1 MEILSCS
8 RRDHPDHRVRFPRQR
23 VSGRGWGALHFLRA
37 LFGKWRGFQMTIGK
51 KLYLGFGAILAI
63 LLLLFIVN
71 SFAVFRERSARN
83 DSKTALESMAAIES
97 VRYQIM
103 LNRLNLN
110 NFLLSGDPRDEER
123 VTKGLTDIADML
135 KRGESQTSSD
145 SVRTS
150 LIQVEGTEQNWADN
164 FAKPLLAKRHQVD
177 SGDATVSDLQIFYLQ
192 KDPGSWLLKSSQIL
206 DQTAQEISKAAS
218 ETSKS
223 VDRASSVGFIV
234 TTLGTLLAV
243 FLGGFV
249 AFYTAKSIS
258 QPLTHLITVAREIGD
273 SGDLDQNIDI
283 HRNDEIGAL
292 ATTFN
297 NMVAYLKEM
306 AGVSMAVAEGDLTVE
321 VVPRSKRDTLGNAF
335 LRMSHG
341 LQELVRTT
349 RDSAGQVSA
358 GSNQVAGA
366 ADESAKVSVQAS
378 SAIEEVTST
387 MHEMSINV
395 QNVVKNTQVQ
405 ASSVAETSASIEQM
419 VASIQR
425 VADTAKILLDI
436 CHRSRVEVETGISA
450 MEKTTDGLNRTNA
463 SIQSSSEIIGVLG
476 KRVDNIGKIVEVIDD
491 LAEQTNLLALNAAI
505 EAARA
510 GEHGLGFA
518 VVADEVRKL
527 AEKSTQSTKEIAE
540 LIQGIQEEARQAVDN
555 MTKSTN
561 MVQEGL
567 LLGLDLNKAFGKISN
582 VVTEV
587 YKFAQE
593 IGAATNEQSNGS
605 SQIAKATTRL
615 TEITQEINSSVEEQ
629 ASGAQGVVRA
639 MEKMREMVQQS
650 TSSSTELAATAE
662 QMSKLSRVLLESM
675 NRFRIERKS
684 SEHKPS
690 WNERDESEAG
700 SLSEDSYD
708 SDLVRA

>member
-1 MEILSCS
+1 
-8 RRDHPDHRVRFPRQR
+8 
-23 VSGRGWGALHFLRA
+23 
-37 LFGKWRGFQMTIGK
+37 MTIGK
-51 KLYLGFGAILAI
+51 RLYIGFGTVVGI
-63 LLLLFIVN
+63 LLVLFSVN
-71 SFAVFRERSARN
+71 IIASWKESSARK
-83 DSKTALESMAAIES
+83 DATTIGY

-103 LNRLNLN
+103 LNRHNMD
-110 NFLLSGDPRDEER
+110 NFLLSGDPRDEEK
-123 VTKGLTDIADML
+123 VNKGFTDISDFI
-135 KRGESQTSSD
+135 KRGQAQATNESVKTA
-145 SVRTS
+145 
-150 LIQVEGTEQNWADN
+150 LIQVESIEGSWADN

-192 KDPGSWLLKSSQIL
+192 KDPASWLTKSSVIL
-206 DQTAQEISKAAS
+206 DQTSD

-223 VDRASSVGFIV
+223 ADFASTVSSRV
-234 TTLGTLLAV
+234 TTFGTLLALIV
-243 FLGGFV
+243 GIG
-249 AFYTAKSIS
+249 AAYTTAKSIS
-258 QPLTHLITVAREIGD
+258 EPLTHLITVAREIGD

-306 AGVSMAVAEGDLTVE
+306 ANVSMAVAEGDLTVE

-405 ASSVAETSASIEQM
+405 ASSVAETSASIDQM
-419 VASIQR
+419 VTSIQR
-425 VADTAKILLDI
+425 VADTAKVLLDI
-436 CHRSRVEVETGISA
+436 ANRSREEVVTGIQT
-450 MEKTTDGLNRTNA
+450 MEKATDGLNRTNKA
-463 SIQSSSEIIGVLG
+463 IQSSAEIINILG
-476 KRVDNIGKIVEVIDD
+476 HRADDIGKIIEVIDD

-527 AEKSTQSTKEIAE
+527 AEKSTQSTKEIAD
-540 LIQGIQEEARQAVDN
+540 LIQSIQREARQAVEN
-555 MTKSTN
+555 MERSTRI
-561 MVQEGL
+561 VEEGL
-567 LLGLDLNKAFGKISN
+567 SLGNELGTALHKISN

-587 YKFAQE
+587 YKFSQE
-593 IGAATNEQSNGS
+593 IGAATNEQSVGS
-605 SQIAKATTRL
+605 SQIAKATSRL
-615 TEITQEINSSVEEQ
+615 TEITQEINSAVEEQ
-629 ASGAQGVVRA
+629 ASGAQAVVRA
-639 MEKMREMVQQS
+639 MDKMRELVQQS
-650 TSSSTELAATAE
+650 ASSSTELSAAAE
-662 QMSKLSRVLLESM
+662 QMLKLSRNLLDSMDRFVLDRSAQD
-675 NRFRIERKS
+675 RGRHTDQDVPRRGRKS
-684 SEHKPS
+684 SAR
-690 WNERDESEAG
+690 EREPEYAELARS
-700 SLSEDSYD
+700 
-708 SDLVRA
+708 

>member
-1 MEILSCS
+1 
-8 RRDHPDHRVRFPRQR
+8 
-23 VSGRGWGALHFLRA
+23 
-37 LFGKWRGFQMTIGK
+37 MTIGK
-51 KLYLGFGAILAI
+51 KLYMGFGTILAI
-63 LLLLFIVN
+63 LVLLFMVN
-71 SFAVFRERSARN
+71 LIAGFKERSARA
-83 DSKTALESMAAIES
+83 DASTALESVRAIES

-123 VTKGLTDIADML
+123 VTRGLQDITDTV
-135 KRGESQTSSD
+135 KRGEAQAGNESL
-145 SVRTS
+145 RTA
-150 LIQVEGTEQNWADN
+150 LIQVEGTEASWADN

-192 KDPGSWLLKSSQIL
+192 KDPASWLVKSSAVL
-206 DQTAQEISKAAS
+206 DQTSVEITKSLEETTRSAGLAS
-218 ETSKS
+218 T
-223 VDRASSVGFIV
+223 FITGL
-234 TTLGTLLAV
+234 TTLGTLAAV
-243 FLGGFV
+243 VVGLFV
-249 AFYTAKSIS
+249 AFYTAKSITE
-258 QPLTHLITVAREIGD
+258 PLTHLITVAREIGD

-306 AGVSMAVAEGDLTVE
+306 AGVSMAVAEGDLAVE

-405 ASSVAETSASIEQM
+405 ASSVAETSASIDQM
-419 VASIQR
+419 VTSINR
-425 VADTAKILLDI
+425 VADTAKVLLDI
-436 CHRSRVEVETGISA
+436 ANRSREEVVNGIST
-450 MEKTTDGLNRTNA
+450 MEKATDGLNRTNHA
-463 SIQSSSEIIGVLG
+463 IQSSAEIINVLG
-476 KRVDNIGKIVEVIDD
+476 HRADDIGKIIEVIDD

-527 AEKSTQSTKEIAE
+527 AEKSTQSTKEIAD
-540 LIQGIQEEARQAVDN
+540 LIQSIQREARQAVEN
-555 MTKSTN
+555 MERSTRI
-561 MVQEGL
+561 VEEGL
-567 LLGLDLNKAFGKISN
+567 SLGNDLGSALNKISN

-587 YKFAQE
+587 YKFSQE
-593 IGAATNEQSNGS
+593 IGAATAEQSVGS
-605 SQIAKATTRL
+605 SQIAKATGRL
-615 TEITQEINSSVEEQ
+615 TEITQEINSAVEEQ
-629 ASGAQGVVRA
+629 ASGAQAVVRA
-639 MEKMREMVQQS
+639 MDKMRELVQQS
-650 TSSSTELAATAE
+650 ASSSTELSAAAE
-662 QMSKLSRVLLESM
+662 QMLKLSRNLLDSMDRFVLDRSAQPGGQHEAPGP
-675 NRFRIERKS
+675 RR
-684 SEHKPS
+684 KPS
-690 WNERDESEAG
+690 SQREKELEYAELARS
-700 SLSEDSYD
+700 
-708 SDLVRA
+708 

>member
-1 MEILSCS
+1 
-8 RRDHPDHRVRFPRQR
+8 
-23 VSGRGWGALHFLRA
+23 
-37 LFGKWRGFQMTIGK
+37 MTIGK
-51 KLYLGFGAILAI
+51 RLYIGFGAILII
-63 LLLLFIVN
+63 LGLLFFIN
-71 SFAVFRERSARN
+71 IGAGFREQSARK
-83 DSKTALESMAAIES
+83 DAKAALDNKDTIAS

-103 LNRLNLN
+103 LNRHNMDT
-110 NFLLSGDPRDEER
+110 FLLSGDPRDEEK
-123 VTKGLTDIADML
+123 VNKGFSDIGDL
-135 KRGESQTSSD
+135 IRRGEAQTTSD
-145 SVRTS
+145 SVKTA
-150 LIQVEGTEQNWADN
+150 LIQVDSTEASWADN

-192 KDPGSWLLKSSQIL
+192 KDPSSWLTKSSAVL
-206 DQTAQEISKAAS
+206 DQTNSDITKSSDESS
-218 ETSKS
+218 ESAK
-223 VDRASSVGFIV
+223 RASYISFGF
-234 TTLGTLLAV
+234 TTLGTLLACIV
-243 FLGGFV
+243 GIFAALK
-249 AFYTAKSIS
+249 TAKSIS
-258 QPLTHLITVAREIGD
+258 EPLTHLITVAREIGD

-306 AGVSMAVAEGDLTVE
+306 ANVSMSVAEGDLTVE

-405 ASSVAETSASIEQM
+405 ASSVAETSASIDQM
-419 VASIQR
+419 VTSIQR
-425 VADTAKILLDI
+425 VADTAKVLLDI
-436 CHRSRVEVETGISA
+436 ANRSREEVVTGIQT
-450 MEKTTDGLNRTNA
+450 MEKATDGLNRTNKA
-463 SIQSSSEIIGVLG
+463 IQSSAEIINILG
-476 KRVDNIGKIVEVIDD
+476 HRADDIGKIIEVIDD

-527 AEKSTQSTKEIAE
+527 AEKSTQSTKEIAD
-540 LIQGIQEEARQAVDN
+540 LIQSIQREARQAVEN
-555 MTKSTN
+555 MERSTRI
-561 MVQEGL
+561 VEEGL
-567 LLGLDLNKAFGKISN
+567 SLGNELGTALHKISN

-587 YKFAQE
+587 YKFSQE
-593 IGAATNEQSNGS
+593 IGAATNEQSVGS
-605 SQIAKATTRL
+605 SQIAKATSRL
-615 TEITQEINSSVEEQ
+615 TEITQEINSAVEEQ
-629 ASGAQGVVRA
+629 ASGAQAVVRA
-639 MEKMREMVQQS
+639 MDKMRELVQQS
-650 TSSSTELAATAE
+650 ASSSTELSAAAE
-662 QMSKLSRVLLESM
+662 QMLKLSRNLLDSMDRFVLDRSAQGRGRQAESAGPRRGHQSSARERELEYAELARS
-675 NRFRIERKS
+675 
-684 SEHKPS
+684 
-690 WNERDESEAG
+690 
-700 SLSEDSYD
+700 
-708 SDLVRA
+708 

>member
-1 MEILSCS
+1 
-8 RRDHPDHRVRFPRQR
+8 
-23 VSGRGWGALHFLRA
+23 
-37 LFGKWRGFQMTIGK
+37 MTIGK
-51 KLYLGFGAILAI
+51 RLYMGFGAVVGTLLILFFVN
-63 LLLLFIVN
+63 LLAGWRDSV
-71 SFAVFRERSARN
+71 ARA
-83 DSKTALESMAAIES
+83 DAKAALDNTRIIES

-103 LNRLNLN
+103 LNRHNMD
-110 NFLLSGDPRDEER
+110 NFLLSGDPRDEEKVNR
-123 VTKGLTDIADML
+123 GFGDINDL
-135 KRGESQTSSD
+135 IRRGESQTSSD
-145 SVRTS
+145 SVKTA
-150 LIQVEGTEQNWADN
+150 LIQVESTEASWADN

-192 KDPGSWLLKSSQIL
+192 KDPASWLTKSSATL
-206 DQTAQEISKAAS
+206 DQTSSDITRSLD

-223 VDRASSVGFIV
+223 AARWSSLSQGV
-234 TTLGTLLAV
+234 TTIGTLFAFVFGIFAAV
-243 FLGGFV
+243 K
-249 AFYTAKSIS
+249 TAKSIS
-258 QPLTHLITVAREIGD
+258 EPLNHLITVAREIGD

-297 NMVAYLKEM
+297 NMVNYLKEM
-306 AGVSMAVAEGDLTVE
+306 ANVSMAVAEGDLTVE

-405 ASSVAETSASIEQM
+405 ASSVAETSASIDQM
-419 VASIQR
+419 VTSIQR
-425 VADTAKILLDI
+425 VADTAKVLLDI
-436 CHRSRVEVETGISA
+436 ANRSREEVVTGIQT
-450 MEKTTDGLNRTNA
+450 MEKATDGLNRTNKA
-463 SIQSSSEIIGVLG
+463 IQSSAEIINILG
-476 KRVDNIGKIVEVIDD
+476 HRADDIGKIIEVIDD

-527 AEKSTQSTKEIAE
+527 AEKSTQSTKEIAD
-540 LIQGIQEEARQAVDN
+540 LIQSIQREARQAVEN
-555 MTKSTN
+555 MERSTRI
-561 MVQEGL
+561 VEEGL
-567 LLGLDLNKAFGKISN
+567 SLGNELGTALHKISN

-587 YKFAQE
+587 YKFSQE
-593 IGAATNEQSNGS
+593 IGAATSEQSVGS
-605 SQIAKATTRL
+605 SQIAKATSRL
-615 TEITQEINSSVEEQ
+615 TEITQEINSAVEEQ
-629 ASGAQGVVRA
+629 ASGAQAVVRA
-639 MEKMREMVQQS
+639 MDKMRELVQQS
-650 TSSSTELAATAE
+650 ASSSTELSAAAE
-662 QMSKLSRVLLESM
+662 QMLKLSRNLLDSMDRFVLDRSAQ
-675 NRFRIERKS
+675 NRGRQSDSGAPRRGHKS
-684 SEHKPS
+684 SGHDRELEYAELARS
-690 WNERDESEAG
+690 
-700 SLSEDSYD
+700 
-708 SDLVRA
+708 

>member
-1 MEILSCS
+1 
-8 RRDHPDHRVRFPRQR
+8 
-23 VSGRGWGALHFLRA
+23 
-37 LFGKWRGFQMTIGK
+37 MTIGK
-51 KLYLGFGAILAI
+51 RLYLGFGAILII
-63 LLLLFIVN
+63 LGLLFFIN
-71 SFAVFRERSARN
+71 IGAGYREQTARK
-83 DSKTALESMAAIES
+83 DATAALENVRTIES

-103 LNRLNLN
+103 LNRHNMD
-110 NFLLSGDPRDEER
+110 NFLLSGDPRDEEK
-123 VTKGLTDIADML
+123 VNKGFNDIIDL
-135 KRGESQTSSD
+135 IKRGQSQSTSD
-145 SVRTS
+145 SVKTA
-150 LIQVEGTEQNWADN
+150 LIQVESTEASWADN

-192 KDPGSWLLKSSQIL
+192 KDPASWLTKSSVVL
-206 DQTAQEISKAAS
+206 DQTSSDITRSLD

-223 VDRASSVGFIV
+223 AERASYISFGF
-234 TTLGTLLAV
+234 TTLGTL
-243 FLGGFV
+243 V
-249 AFYTAKSIS
+249 ACIVGIFAALKTAKSIS
-258 QPLTHLITVAREIGD
+258 EPLTHLITVAREIGD

-306 AGVSMAVAEGDLTVE
+306 ANVSMSVAEGDLTVE

-405 ASSVAETSASIEQM
+405 ASSVAETSASIDQM
-419 VASIQR
+419 VTSIQR
-425 VADTAKILLDI
+425 VADTAKVLLDI
-436 CHRSRVEVETGISA
+436 ANRSREEVVTGIQT
-450 MEKTTDGLNRTNA
+450 MEKATDGLNRTNKA
-463 SIQSSSEIIGVLG
+463 IQSSAEIINILG
-476 KRVDNIGKIVEVIDD
+476 HRADDIGKIIEVIDD

-527 AEKSTQSTKEIAE
+527 AEKSTQSTKEIAD
-540 LIQGIQEEARQAVDN
+540 LIQSIQREARQAVEN
-555 MTKSTN
+555 MERSTRI
-561 MVQEGL
+561 VEEGL
-567 LLGLDLNKAFGKISN
+567 SLGNELGTALHKISN

-587 YKFAQE
+587 YKFSQE
-593 IGAATNEQSNGS
+593 IGAATNEQSVGS
-605 SQIAKATTRL
+605 SQIAKATSRL
-615 TEITQEINSSVEEQ
+615 TEITQEINSAVEEQ
-629 ASGAQGVVRA
+629 ASGAQAVVRA
-639 MEKMREMVQQS
+639 MDKMRELVQQS
-650 TSSSTELAATAE
+650 ASSSTELSAAAE
-662 QMSKLSRVLLESM
+662 QMLKLSRNLLDSMDRFVLDRAAQGQSQGRGRHSEQAASRRGHQSS
-675 NRFRIERKS
+675 NR
-684 SEHKPS
+684 EH
-690 WNERDESEAG
+690 ESEYA
-700 SLSEDSYD
+700 E
-708 SDLVRA
+708 LVRS